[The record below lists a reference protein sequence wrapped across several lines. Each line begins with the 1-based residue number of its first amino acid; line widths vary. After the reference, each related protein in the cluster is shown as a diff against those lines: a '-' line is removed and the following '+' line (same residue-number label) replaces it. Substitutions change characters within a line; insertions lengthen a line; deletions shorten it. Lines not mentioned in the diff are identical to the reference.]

1 MGLGQGRFGLG
12 IRREFFTSEVAE
24 HWSRL
29 LRKVVMASG
38 LPEFRKRLKNTLRPM
53 M

>member
-12 IRREFFTSEVAE
+12 IRREFFTSEVVE
-24 HWSRL
+24 HWSKL

-38 LPEFRKRLKNTLRPM
+38 LSEFQKHLENTLRLM